1 MNVSKNYVGVTNN
14 FNFIKSVNKLYGLVT
29 EVENPAEPAN
39 NNNQAANNN
48 PTANNYNPAQANAE
62 KPANEESGTATLAV
76 ISVAVGFLLL

>member
-1 MNVSKNYVGVTNN
+1 M
-14 FNFIKSVNKLYGLVT
+14 
-29 EVENPAEPAN
+29 ENPAEPAN